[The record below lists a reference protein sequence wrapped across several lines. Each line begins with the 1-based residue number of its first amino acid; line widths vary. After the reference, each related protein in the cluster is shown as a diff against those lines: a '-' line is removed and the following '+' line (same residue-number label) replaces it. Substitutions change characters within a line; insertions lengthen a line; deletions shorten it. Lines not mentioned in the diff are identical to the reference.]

1 MQKEKKKLTGG
12 KTQKNNQNHSR
23 RKNKPYKRTLTH
35 IQATHRPETR
45 TERDRTLLPQRTSM
59 DG

>member
-1 MQKEKKKLTGG
+1 MQKEKKKLVGG
-12 KTQKNNQNHSR
+12 KTQNNQNHRR
-23 RKNKPYKRTLTH
+23 RKNNPYKGTRTH